1 MKKFMKDIRMILSG
15 SIGNVMEWYDFAVY
29 GYFAKVLAPLF
40 FPSEDKAVALI
51 SVFGVFAAGF
61 IMRPV
66 GAIIFG
72 YIGDKLGRK
81 KALLVSVVLMAV
93 ATALL
98 GFLPTYAQIGVFA
111 PILLTLL
118 RLIQGVSVGGE
129 LTTSI
134 SFIVEVAPANRRGFY
149 GAWTTFSAVAGILL
163 GSAVG
168 ALVESLFTTE
178 QIEEWVWR
186 LPFILGI
193 LLGGYGLVM
202 RKGLKEPESFLK
214 AKESGELLK
223 SPLLYALKNQYKTIL
238 LIIGL
243 LWIFSAG
250 FYMPFIYLPTYLS
263 AVEHIPLSFALDIN
277 SLAMV
282 ILLGLILFM
291 GYLSDRIGRKKVIM
305 FGALGFL
312 VLAYPIFSL
321 LNYETHIDIFTALI
335 IMAIF
340 TSALQGAIPAFLSE
354 NFSTRVR
361 VSAMSFSYNIALA
374 LFGGTTPLVATYLIK
389 ETGSSMAP
397 GYYLMFAALVSILC
411 LLGLK
416 ETYKKVLD

>member
-1 MKKFMKDIRMILSG
+1 MKDIRMILSG